1 MAECAGG
8 FADVHRGKYNGR
20 PAAVK
25 VMRLYTTSNYELFFS
40 VGASFHTA
48 KKKTLT
54 PSFRDSVEKP
64 SSGGTCVTQMSYRCL
79 ARR

>member
-40 VGASFHTA
+40 VGASFHTT
-48 KKKTLT
+48 KKKH
-54 PSFRDSVEKP
+54 P
-64 SSGGTCVTQMSYRCL
+64 
-79 ARR
+79 